1 MSNSQHPLASGFIQ
15 GLEFDTHLGVDNR
28 KLMPPLSSPPDF
40 ERLADF
46 YKCSS
51 RTIRRWDE
59 RGIDIFDPLAVA
71 AELVMHDSIYSESL
85 ETIESLLPEIL

>member
-1 MSNSQHPLASGFIQ
+1 MKTQHPLSAGFIQ
-15 GLEFDTHLGVDNR
+15 GLQFDSPLGADNR

-40 ERLADF
+40 EALAEF

-71 AELVMHDSIYSESL
+71 AELVTQDTIYSESL
-85 ETIESLLPEIL
+85 QTIESLLPEI